1 MRLIWFIKYNY
12 ARIMQESRALL
23 RTIAHRLRSPAFLK
37 AHGGQLLTA
46 GDSTAVAL
54 PLGGLPD
61 EKEGWHGDEIPRHGA
76 LKGVVRGIAGR
87 LRMERQLRSAI
98 QELTKKNALIAD
110 LLINVSHEFRTPLS
124 VIQMAAELLNDYLS
138 CGEMDVEQLRHSVDI
153 ININARRLT
162 RLVGNMLDITK
173 IKAGVKQPLLSPV
186 NIVELLRKL
195 VELAKP
201 CARKRGLEIS
211 LACRKTVR
219 VLRTD
224 PELVAR
230 IVVNL
235 LSNAIKFTPRG
246 GWVRVTLKC
255 NVTGCRITVEDNGE
269 GIPKD
274 MQRRI
279 FDHFHRAN
287 NTLARS
293 SEGCGIGLSLT
304 KSLAELLGGSIKVKS
319 TPGRGSTFFVYLPD
333 RREAGV
339 QQNTGLMS
347 AQLQDLV
354 LTELADISI

>member
-1 MRLIWFIKYNY
+1 MSLIWFIKHNY
-12 ARIMQESRALL
+12 AWIMQKSVALL
-23 RTIAHRLRSPAFLK
+23 HAVIQSLRCPAFLK
-37 AHGGQLLTA
+37 ARGGQLLA
-46 GDSTAVAL
+46 ASASTTVAF
-54 PLGGLPD
+54 PLSGLPD
-61 EKEGWHGDEIPRHGA
+61 DGDEIPHHGVQ
-76 LKGVVRGIAGR
+76 KGAARGSDGQI
-87 LRMERQLRSAI
+87 RMERQLRNAI
-98 QELTKKNALIAD
+98 QELAKKHALIVD
-110 LLINVSHEFRTPLS
+110 IFINVSHEFRTPLS
-124 VIQMAAELLNDYLS
+124 VIQMAAELLDDCLQS
-138 CGEMDVEQLRHSVDI
+138 GEMDADQLRRSVDS

-173 IKAGVKQPLLSPV
+173 IKAGVKQPLFSPV
-186 NIVELLRKL
+186 NITELLRKL
-195 VELAKP
+195 VELVKP
-201 CARKRGLEIS
+201 YALKRGLEIS

-246 GWVRVTLKC
+246 GWIRVTC
-255 NVTGCRITVEDNGE
+255 RCSASGCRITVEDNGE

-304 KSLAELLGGSIKVKS
+304 KSLAELLGGSIRVKS
-319 TPGRGSTFFVYLPD
+319 TPGRGSTFSVYLPD
-333 RREAGV
+333 RREACV
-339 QQNTGLMS
+339 QQNTGLLS
-347 AQLQDLV
+347 ARLQDLV